1 MFLKMNSLSSDV
13 DIDTA
18 VEKLKKKYLERI
30 DWEAA
35 EGAPARNCATEKF
48 PFYDLPRKRYSPC
61 AEEYI
66 PPVFGETTDCK
77 KPVRE
82 PFRKHNLELNQA
94 EGEYEDSGEESDSV
108 LDSHSYFYTETDV
121 TLPSNLARI
130 SNSCVMKAAAPS
142 GGRALEVCSSQMK
155 STSPNISQVY
165 QEMLEIYEKLQ
176 AERVHQQRWAARL
189 QQKECVLLRSCDA
202 LCEVEQ
208 YQQKIREL
216 KEALE
221 EKTKESKR
229 MKSSLEAVKEMNE
242 ALKKQLSDVSE
253 QSKKMEIKSRKVQ
266 ARLENLQ
273 RKYEYSLA
281 QKGRENITSKSQ
293 GVKPPTQDSSSI
305 PGKLPKGPRHPG
317 IFKLLVQTLD
327 WVTDSLLAPPGATQ
341 LKTALGQQ
349 EVTPGSLPERC
360 SKAAR
365 LALLSPA
372 AETDPPV
379 CLMGPLQVLPL
390 LAEQLQTLPVDDLAL
405 HMSLLRFIYWS
416 LRQLDGPPQQN
427 TLTSTFR
434 RLGEEV
440 YRGTVLQGVSLDL
453 DPPQRT
459 KSPFFYKSPSRHA
472 RFLSTLILLKT
483 VTQAD
488 ILAQALGTLH
498 EDVRHDDGRALFL
511 LYRALPVISSHL
523 KAGSRTLLSLA
534 LDVLQQMSLESGHL
548 NCFLESCSTEDF
560 FRSVSLLLRSPRLEV
575 TVVEKVSVL
584 LQKLSKMRK
593 NRRLFEL
600 FTIHLKLQEMQRTT
614 DPTHS
619 FLVINLSSILFNLGM
634 LKKAHVCDGQGAV
647 D

>member
-1 MFLKMNSLSSDV
+1 MRNDDMEYS
-13 DIDTA
+13 
-18 VEKLKKKYLERI
+18 KLKCLI
-30 DWEAA
+30 SFFD
-35 EGAPARNCATEKF
+35 
-48 PFYDLPRKRYSPC
+48 
-61 AEEYI
+61 
-66 PPVFGETTDCK
+66 
-77 KPVRE
+77 
-82 PFRKHNLELNQA
+82 
-94 EGEYEDSGEESDSV
+94 
-108 LDSHSYFYTETDV
+108 TDV

-176 AERVHQQRWAARL
+176 VGGPSYLYSLTAGQAPILVSPPDL
-189 QQKECVLLRSCDA
+189 CILICVAYLLTVITSNMCLA
-202 LCEVEQ
+202 KNKNTYYWSGIFFLLQ

-305 PGKLPKGPRHPG
+305 PGKLPKVYRPEEVISHHCH
-317 IFKLLVQTLD
+317 LLSAFTLL
-327 WVTDSLLAPPGATQ
+327 TLIYFHQ
-341 LKTALGQQ
+341 
-349 EVTPGSLPERC
+349 
-360 SKAAR
+360 AAR

-416 LRQLDGPPQQN
+416 LRQLDGPPQN

>member
-1 MFLKMNSLSSDV
+1 MSSLSSDV
-13 DIDTA
+13 DIDTV
-18 VEKLKKKYLERI
+18 VEKLKKKYLERV
-30 DWEAA
+30 DWETA
-35 EGAPARNCATEKF
+35 EDAPEKNCAPEEF

-66 PPVFGETTDCK
+66 PPVFEETTDCK

-82 PFRKHNLELNQA
+82 FFKVVPNNRDLKDDLELHRA
-94 EGEYEDSGEESDSV
+94 ESEYEDSGEESPSV

-130 SNSCVMKAAAPS
+130 SSSCVMKAAAPS
-142 GGRALEVCSSQMK
+142 GGRAWKVRSSQMT

-189 QQKECVLLRSCDA
+189 QQKESVMLRHCDA

-208 YQQKIREL
+208 YQQKIKEL

-229 MKSSLEAVKEMNE
+229 MKSSLEAVKGMNE
-242 ALKKQLSDVSE
+242 ALKKQLSDVCE
-253 QSKKMEIKSRKVQ
+253 KSKKMETQSRKVQ

-281 QKGRENITSKSQ
+281 QKGRENITPKSQ
-293 GVKPPTQDSSSI
+293 GAKPPTQDCSSI
-305 PGKLPKGPRHPG
+305 AGKLPKGSRHPG
-317 IFKLLVQTLD
+317 IFRLLVQTLD
-327 WVTDSLLAPPGATQ
+327 WVTDILLAPPGASQ
-341 LKTALGQQ
+341 LKTVLGQQ

-360 SKAAR
+360 SK
-365 LALLSPA
+365 
-372 AETDPPV
+372 
-379 CLMGPLQVLPL
+379 VLPL
-390 LAEQLQTLPVDDLAL
+390 LAEQLLTLPVDDAAL

-416 LRQLDGPPQQN
+416 LRQLDGTPQQS

-440 YRGTVLQGVSLDL
+440 YRGPALRGISLDL
-453 DPPQRT
+453 DAPQRT
-459 KSPFFYKSPSRHA
+459 KSPFFYKSPSLHT
-472 RFLSTLILLKT
+472 RFLSTLVLLKT
-483 VTQAD
+483 ATQAD

-523 KAGSRTLLSLA
+523 KAGSRALLSLA
-534 LDVLQQMSLESGHL
+534 LDVLQQMSVESGHL

-575 TVVEKVSVL
+575 PVVEKVSIL

-600 FTIHLKLQEMQRTT
+600 FTIHLTLQEMQRTA

-634 LKKAHVCDGQGAV
+634 LKKARVCDGAGAV
-647 D
+647 G

>member
-1 MFLKMNSLSSDV
+1 MRNDDMEYS
-13 DIDTA
+13 
-18 VEKLKKKYLERI
+18 KLKCLI
-30 DWEAA
+30 SFFD
-35 EGAPARNCATEKF
+35 
-48 PFYDLPRKRYSPC
+48 
-61 AEEYI
+61 
-66 PPVFGETTDCK
+66 
-77 KPVRE
+77 
-82 PFRKHNLELNQA
+82 
-94 EGEYEDSGEESDSV
+94 
-108 LDSHSYFYTETDV
+108 TDV

-176 AERVHQQRWAARL
+176 VGGPSYLYSLTAGQAPILVSPPDL
-189 QQKECVLLRSCDA
+189 CILICVAYLLTVITSNMCLA
-202 LCEVEQ
+202 KNKNTYYWSGIFFLLQ

-273 RKYEYSLA
+273 VRVIS
-281 QKGRENITSKSQ
+281 
-293 GVKPPTQDSSSI
+293 
-305 PGKLPKGPRHPG
+305 HHCH
-317 IFKLLVQTLD
+317 LLSAFTLL
-327 WVTDSLLAPPGATQ
+327 TLIYFHQ
-341 LKTALGQQ
+341 
-349 EVTPGSLPERC
+349 
-360 SKAAR
+360 AAR

-416 LRQLDGPPQQN
+416 LRQLDGPPQN

-534 LDVLQQMSLESGHL
+534 LDVLQQMSLEPHFYC
-548 NCFLESCSTEDF
+548 NVFISCSTEDF

>member
-82 PFRKHNLELNQA
+82 PFRKHDLELNQA
-94 EGEYEDSGEESDSV
+94 E
-108 LDSHSYFYTETDV
+108 DV

-208 YQQKIREL
+208 VCELQEYQQKIREL

-253 QSKKMEIKSRKVQ
+253 QSKKMETKSRKVQ

-360 SKAAR
+360 SK
-365 LALLSPA
+365 
-372 AETDPPV
+372 
-379 CLMGPLQVLPL
+379 VLPL

-405 HMSLLRFIYWS
+405 HMSLLHFIYWS

-440 YRGTVLQGVSLDL
+440 YRGTALQGVSLDL

-459 KSPFFYKSPSRHA
+459 KSPFFYKSPSLHA

>member
-82 PFRKHNLELNQA
+82 PFRKHDLELNQA
-94 EGEYEDSGEESDSV
+94 EGEYEDSDEESDSV

-253 QSKKMEIKSRKVQ
+253 QSKKMETKSRKVQ

-360 SKAAR
+360 SK
-365 LALLSPA
+365 
-372 AETDPPV
+372 
-379 CLMGPLQVLPL
+379 VLPL

-405 HMSLLRFIYWS
+405 HMSLLHFIYWS

-440 YRGTVLQGVSLDL
+440 YRGTALQGVSLDL

-459 KSPFFYKSPSRHA
+459 KSPFFYKSPSLHA